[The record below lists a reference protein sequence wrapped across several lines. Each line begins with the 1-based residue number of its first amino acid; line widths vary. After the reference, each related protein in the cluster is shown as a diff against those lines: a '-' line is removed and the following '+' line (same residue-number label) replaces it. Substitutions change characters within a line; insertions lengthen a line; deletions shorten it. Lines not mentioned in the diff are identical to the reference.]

1 MEARLFQGGRAIV
14 MELYFMLEEP
24 SMKELLKTILPR
36 VLPEGVQY
44 YLIKHEGKQDLEK
57 SLPRKLKAIT
67 QDARFVVVRDQDSAD
82 CHEVKQRLCAI
93 CSSSGRADTVVRI
106 ACREMESW
114 FLGDLQA
121 VEKAY
126 NIGGL
131 SRRQQQRKYR
141 NPDGLN
147 NAAQELRRL
156 VPTYQKISGARAIGQ
171 HMDINNNCSV
181 SFRVFIE
188 GVYKVIG

>member
-1 MEARLFQGGRAIV
+1 MS
-14 MELYFMLEEP
+14 ELVFLLEEE
-24 SMKELLKTILPR
+24 SARAMLQGLLPR
-36 VLPEGVQY
+36 LVPAGVGWRC
-44 YLIKHEGKQDLEK
+44 IVFEGKQDLEAQMVRRIRGYRV
-57 SLPRKLKAIT
+57 P
-67 QDARFVVVRDQDSAD
+67 DARFVVLRDKDSAD
-82 CHEVKQRLCAI
+82 CHATKSRLLEKCQL
-93 CSSSGRADTVVRI
+93 ADCNTALVRI
-106 ACREMESW
+106 ACHEMESW

-126 NIGGL
+126 NIGRL

-156 VPTYQKISGARAIGQ
+156 VPTYQKISGARTIGQ

-188 GVYKVIG
+188 GVYKAIG

>member
-1 MEARLFQGGRAIV
+1 MI
-14 MELYFMLEEP
+14 ELYFMLEEP
-24 SMKELLKTILPR
+24 SMKELLKMILPR

-67 QDARFVVVRDQDSAD
+67 QDARFIVVRDQDSAD
-82 CHEVKQRLCAI
+82 CYEVKQRLCAI

-147 NAAQELRRL
+147 NAAQELKRL
-156 VPTYQKISGARAIGQ
+156 VPTYQKISGARTIGQ

-188 GVYKVIG
+188 GVYKAIG

>member
-1 MEARLFQGGRAIV
+1 M

-24 SMKELLKTILPR
+24 SMKELLKMILPR
-36 VLPEGVQY
+36 VLPEGIQY
-44 YLIKHEGKQDLEK
+44 HLIKHEGKQDLEK
-57 SLPRKLKAIT
+57 SLPRKLRAIT
-67 QDARFVVVRDQDSAD
+67 HDARFIVVRDQDSAD
-82 CHEVKQRLCAI
+82 CYEIKKRLCDI
-93 CSSSGRADTVVRI
+93 CSSSGRKDTVVRI
-106 ACREMESW
+106 ACHEMESW

-147 NAAQELRRL
+147 NAAQELKKL
-156 VPTYQKISGARAIGQ
+156 VPGYQKISGARTIGQ
-171 HMDINNNCSV
+171 HMDINRNCSA
-181 SFRVFIE
+181 SFRVFLE
-188 GVYKVIG
+188 GVYKALG

>member
-1 MEARLFQGGRAIV
+1 M
-14 MELYFMLEEP
+14 
-24 SMKELLKTILPR
+24 
-36 VLPEGVQY
+36 
-44 YLIKHEGKQDLEK
+44 
-57 SLPRKLKAIT
+57 
-67 QDARFVVVRDQDSAD
+67 
-82 CHEVKQRLCAI
+82 
-93 CSSSGRADTVVRI
+93 VRI

-156 VPTYQKISGARAIGQ
+156 VPTYQKISGARTIGQ